1 MPFFKNQFLNQKV
14 TEIVDISTFS
24 TLITY
29 FNSPGTLTFVK
40 CGMSV
45 NIRGLS
51 VDTRWNFKILQ

>member
-29 FNSPGTLTFVK
+29 FFHEFL
-40 CGMSV
+40 
-45 NIRGLS
+45 RE
-51 VDTRWNFKILQ
+51 

>member
-29 FNSPGTLTFVK
+29 FNSPGTLTFVQ

-45 NIRGLS
+45 NIRGRL
-51 VDTRWNFKILQ
+51 TQGGILKF